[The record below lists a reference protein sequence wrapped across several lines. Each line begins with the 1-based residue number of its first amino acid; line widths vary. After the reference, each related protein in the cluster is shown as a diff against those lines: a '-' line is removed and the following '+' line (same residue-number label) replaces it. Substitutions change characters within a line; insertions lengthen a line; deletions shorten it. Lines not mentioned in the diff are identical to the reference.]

1 MEAALIPR
9 VEVHFPVV
17 DLRRTDLHG
26 VVSSG
31 GGEAITAVG
40 VVKRRNGTAKGFVGN
55 ARQVRPRRG

>member
-17 DLRRTDLHG
+17 NLRRTDLHG

-40 VVKRRNGTAKGFVGN
+40 VVKRRNGTAKGFVGD
-55 ARQVRPRRG
+55 AR